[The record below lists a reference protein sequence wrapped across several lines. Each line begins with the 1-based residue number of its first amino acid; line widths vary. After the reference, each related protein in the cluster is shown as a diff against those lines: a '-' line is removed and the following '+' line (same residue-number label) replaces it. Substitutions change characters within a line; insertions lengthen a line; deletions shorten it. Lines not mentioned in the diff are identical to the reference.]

1 MSTPRNERVFE
12 LTTLIVIGTDCTS
25 SCKSNYHMITTT
37 TTPIIMRER
46 FAFISVLVTR
56 IYLAYVLYAI

>member
-25 SCKSNYHMITTT
+25 SCKSNYHMITATT
-37 TTPIIMRER
+37 TRIIMRER

-56 IYLAYVLYAI
+56 IYLAYDLYAI